1 MAFTASGAAATHRGR
16 VHGLLSYRNDVPATL
31 PRQKELAP
39 HPVGFVGAAVQ
50 RAGGQQQEEVR
61 PLRDLRE
68 DLFRPLARID
78 TVDVQEDVVAMVFEL
93 LFDQAGEGIPGR
105 VPPVTDEDRFLTHD
119 VKTRLE
125 SSTAAQHGTEKPRV
139 GAKTQA
145 QRRCS
150 RAPSSE
156 SFWEGAKGKG

>member
-1 MAFTASGAAATHRGR
+1 
-16 VHGLLSYRNDVPATL
+16 
-31 PRQKELAP
+31 
-39 HPVGFVGAAVQ
+39 
-50 RAGGQQQEEVR
+50 
-61 PLRDLRE
+61 
-68 DLFRPLARID
+68 
-78 TVDVQEDVVAMVFEL
+78 MVFEL
-93 LFDQAGEGIPGR
+93 LFDGAGEGLPCR
-105 VPPVTDEDRFLTHD
+105 VSPVADEDRFLTHD

-139 GAKTQA
+139 GAETQA